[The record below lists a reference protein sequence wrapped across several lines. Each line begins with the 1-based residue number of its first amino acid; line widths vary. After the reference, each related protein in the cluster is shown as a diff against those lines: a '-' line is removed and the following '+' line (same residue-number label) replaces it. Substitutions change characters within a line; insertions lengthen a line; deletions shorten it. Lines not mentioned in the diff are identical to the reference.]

1 MRVLKWMLDRVAN
14 QVDGEEHVFGVTPA
28 YEHLHWDGLNLSK
41 NDYEQI
47 TSIDTQAW
55 EKELSLHAEL
65 FEKLSHRLPAQLDQT
80 RRRLLQTLS
89 A

>member
-14 QVDGEEHVFGVTPA
+14 QVEGEEHVFGVTPA
-28 YEHLHWDGLNLSK
+28 YEHLHWDGLDLSK
-41 NDYEQI
+41 DDYEQI

-55 EKELSLHAEL
+55 EKELALHAEL
-65 FEKLSHRLPAQLDQT
+65 FEKLAHRLPTQLDQT